1 LVRAQIR
8 AADISFTLTK
18 LGQLTQKGPLF
29 HDLPATRIDLTK
41 VIAMGHSLGGAAAAL
56 AVRQD
61 ERIRGGIDLD
71 GRLFSPVLESGLVGG
86 GPNNKDKDKN
96 KNKNK
101 NKPFML
107 LGREKHA
114 DEDPTWNQFWR
125 VLRGTS
131 GGQGAMVAV
140 KGTSHFSF
148 ADLPPLIQALGLP
161 DEVKGQVEAMLGV
174 VDGARMQRILAEV
187 LASFFKWAFEGS
199 HGPFEEVVGGFEEA
213 VIRNS
218 TFLAV

>member
-1 LVRAQIR
+1 
-8 AADISFTLTK
+8 
-18 LGQLTQKGPLF
+18 
-29 HDLPATRIDLTK
+29 
-41 VIAMGHSLGGAAAAL
+41 MGHSLGGAAAAL

-61 ERIRGGIDLD
+61 GRIRGGIDLD
-71 GRLFSPVLESGLVGG
+71 GRLFSPVLESGLSN
-86 GPNNKDKDKN
+86 NNKDNKKN
-96 KNKNK
+96 KNR
-101 NKPFML
+101 PFML

-114 DEDPTWNQFWR
+114 DEDATWNQFWR

-131 GGQGAMVAV
+131 GTGAMVAV

-187 LASFFKWAFEGS
+187 SASFFKWAFEGS
-199 HGPFEEVVGGFEEA
+199 YGRFEEA
-213 VIRNS
+213 VGGLEEVVIRNS
-218 TFLAV
+218 SFSAV